1 MTLEIPVDIAAAVAL
16 HTSAYQRLPA
26 DLMMVRA
33 GVLCIRNGIG
43 MNDILLNGLLGC
55 AEAGIPEAV
64 GALIAL
70 RAPEPMIA
78 AAIEAST
85 KKAKQ

>member
-1 MTLEIPVDIAAAVAL
+1 MTLEIPADIAAAVAL
-16 HTSAYQRLPA
+16 YTSAYQRLPA

-43 MNDILLNGLLGC
+43 MNDDLVNGLLGC
-55 AEAGIPEAV
+55 VEAGMPEAV

-70 RAPEPMIA
+70 RAPETKIA
-78 AAIEAST
+78 AAIEIGT